1 MKHFKI
7 AIKADHHEFEHACY
21 TISEAFDAIVDAVSV
36 FNIDADLEE
45 VMHSLVDI
53 DRGKIISH
61 EDQRFTISLR
71 GE

>member
-7 AIKADHHEFEHACY
+7 AIKAEHHEFEHVCY
-21 TISEAFDAIVDAVSV
+21 TISEAYDAIVDAVSV

-45 VMHSLVDI
+45 VMHSLVDM
-53 DRGKIISH
+53 DRGKLSAH
-61 EDQRFTISLR
+61 EGEGFTISLR